1 MTYYARAGVVGCAA
15 VSVASA
21 PSAKNTDAI
30 RDSLDAARDLLAE
43 PSRETRRRI
52 LTWLATLLA
61 AIFILHVIVQLA
73 TAGHLP
79 DPARDNIMFPLLI
92 VGLSGAAYYNARV
105 LFGRRTPSPRLD
117 ALTRWSTVLLM
128 QALSLLVV
136 HVNPNTA
143 TSMLCDNALSI
154 VMVLITGVVIGRWA
168 AVIWYVVFLSSLTL
182 AIMNRGIDF
191 QYVLMLPSEVQAAVP
206 DAARMNAAVAAKL
219 LPLPIT
225 LFGMVMA
232 MFGGIALVATFVE
245 AGMIGRV
252 LSTIPRAIDRIR
264 VAADEAG
271 TLTQAKTRLEAELE
285 LAHRVQAAMVPRSTA
300 LRGYD
305 VASVYRPALDVGGDY
320 YDVIETKNAAW
331 VLIGDVSGH
340 GVSAGLIMMM
350 AQTAVRTAIQAY
362 EAAGAKLTPKTLL
375 SIVNAALR
383 DNLEQIGRDQY
394 MTITALKLEGERV
407 TYAGLHQD
415 LLVHRAGTGEVER
428 IETDGVWLGLVD
440 DLAPLLPEGTLSLGA
455 RDLLFLHTDGVTE
468 ARQGGAMLGVEW
480 LTQRLRTE
488 GRAHA
493 RAEGAMQLL
502 TRGLEGL
509 AINDDLTLV
518 AVQRT
523 GIS

>member
-1 MTYYARAGVVGCAA
+1 MSLAT
-15 VSVASA
+15 VSTT
-21 PSAKNTDAI
+21 KNTDAI
-30 RDSLDAARDLLAE
+30 REALDGARDLLAE

-52 LTWLATLLA
+52 LTWFSGLLA
-61 AIFILHVIVQLA
+61 LIFVVHVIVQLA

-79 DPARDNIMFPLLI
+79 DPGRDNIMFPLLI
-92 VGLSGAAYYNARV
+92 AGLGSAGFYNARV
-105 LFGRRTPSPRLD
+105 LFGRRAPSPALD

-128 QALSLLVV
+128 QGLSLLIV

-143 TSMLCDNALSI
+143 TSMLCDNGLSL

-168 AVIWYVVFLSSLTL
+168 AVAWYGVFLVSLTL
-182 AIMNRGIDF
+182 AIVNRGVDF
-191 QYVLMLPSEVQAAVP
+191 QYVLMTPAEAQAVAG
-206 DAARMNAAVAAKL
+206 DTARLNAAIGAQL
-219 LPLPIT
+219 LPLPIS

-271 TLTQAKTRLEAELE
+271 ALAQAKTRLEAELE

-320 YDVIETKNAAW
+320 YDVIETKSAAW

-350 AQTAVRTAIQAY
+350 AQTAVRTTIQAY
-362 EAAGAKLTPKTLL
+362 DAAGAKLSPKHLL
-375 SIVNAALR
+375 SIVNSALR
-383 DNLEQIGRDQY
+383 DNLEQIGRGQY

-488 GRAHA
+488 GRAHV
-493 RAEGAMQLL
+493 RAEGAMQVLS
-502 TRGLEGL
+502 RGLEGL

-523 GIS
+523 GIA